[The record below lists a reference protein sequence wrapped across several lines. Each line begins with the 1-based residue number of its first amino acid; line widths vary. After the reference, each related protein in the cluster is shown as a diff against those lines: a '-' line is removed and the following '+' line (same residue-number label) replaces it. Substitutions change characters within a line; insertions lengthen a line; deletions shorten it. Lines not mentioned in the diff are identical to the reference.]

1 MNNKVEW
8 GGLAKCDAGHPSGA
22 GVDRRKVKHGNTV
35 QLNNKIRN
43 KYKEKEKMS
52 LLFTRD
58 RRKEA
63 RQDFSHRMEMNKQ
76 KAKMKKKRLEMKYYD
91 FSFKPKTNRKRIK
104 IYNKK
109 LPRNVYHNE
118 TPVTKRLVTSNLKQS
133 VDVESK
139 SCGLDSGRGIL
150 RKYLFFSFDLS
161 SLFICFFIS
170 LFTYLFLCLFYL
182 LISLFIILYSGV

>member
-91 FSFKPKTNRKRIK
+91 FSFKPKTNRNRIK

-118 TPVTKRLVTSNLKQS
+118 TPVTKRLLTSNLKQS
-133 VDVESK
+133 VDVESEF
-139 SCGLDSGRGIL
+139 C
-150 RKYLFFSFDLS
+150 
-161 SLFICFFIS
+161 
-170 LFTYLFLCLFYL
+170 
-182 LISLFIILYSGV
+182 